1 MKLLQTIPEFEPLKQ
16 AHKSGYFRRNDIKHS
31 KVIVFYFWSRDCSL
45 CKKWPQFVD
54 NLQHSYGN
62 SVQCIVVHDGQ
73 IAPTEVPKVS
83 GATSIIDEDKRL
95 ATSFN
100 VRQYPAIYVFDTE
113 QKLRFY
119 QSGSSETRM
128 LLRRIEK
135 FIDPL

>member
-1 MKLLQTIPEFEPLKQ
+1 MKLLQTIPKFEPLKQ
-16 AHKSGYFRRNDIKHS
+16 AHRARNFSRDDIKRS
-31 KVIVFYFWSRDCSL
+31 KVIVFYFWSSDCSL

-54 NLQHSYGN
+54 KLQASYGD

-73 IAPTEVPKVS
+73 IDQGDVPKVS
-83 GATSIIDEDKRL
+83 GATSIIDADKQL

-100 VRQYPAIYVFDTE
+100 VRHYPAIYIFDTE
-113 QKLRFY
+113 HLLRFY